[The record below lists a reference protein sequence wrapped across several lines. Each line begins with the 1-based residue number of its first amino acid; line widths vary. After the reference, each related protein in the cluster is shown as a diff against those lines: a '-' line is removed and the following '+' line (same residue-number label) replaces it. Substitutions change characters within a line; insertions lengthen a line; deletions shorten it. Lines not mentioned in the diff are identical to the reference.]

1 MDDNTEERGD
11 QPPLREGLTANL
23 MVRIEN
29 SDEPVSSEE
38 TIVDILMDSLLFMRK
53 VRNDYPELRNERCPK
68 ILIDGLFRVRE
79 AQFCLRD
86 GSMLE
91 LTNEERFWEFGKMDG
106 WEDLDPQV
114 KWNDMLSLGL
124 ASDFDLPASGQNWP
138 SPKFETINNET
149 LEGSTV
155 ELAKRVMNCFWAI

>member
-91 LTNEERFWEFGKMDG
+91 LTNEERFWG
-106 WEDLDPQV
+106 
-114 KWNDMLSLGL
+114 
-124 ASDFDLPASGQNWP
+124 P
-138 SPKFETINNET
+138 SSEVERHALT
-149 LEGSTV
+149 GSC
-155 ELAKRVMNCFWAI
+155 ERF